1 MKVKIIILFLVLIS
15 FAFCFEMNAQK
26 RGRKVV
32 ISGRV
37 TDSNHNPFQNAIIM
51 IDGKNTNCI
60 TDNEGFYKISVKTSS
75 TNIGIFTIPT
85 GVIEEPIEDRTRI
98 NFTIYEDNIRRK
110 ADVIPESDDLVEVG
124 YGSVRRKD
132 MIDPIH
138 QIDGSDTKFISYTNI
153 YEMIKSEVPGVL
165 VSGNSI
171 TIRGPNSILSSNEPM
186 FVVDGMMVESIYG
199 IPPSQVKSI
208 EVLKGPSA
216 SIYGSR
222 GANGVILIQLK
233 TGLDIK

>member
-1 MKVKIIILFLVLIS
+1 VI
-15 FAFCFEMNAQK
+15 
-26 RGRKVV
+26 

-37 TDSNHNPFQNAIIM
+37 TDSNNYPFQNAIIM
-51 IDGKNTNCI
+51 IDGKNTKCL
-60 TDNEGFYKISVKTSS
+60 TDNEGFYKISVKASS
-75 TNIGIFTIPT
+75 TNIGIFTVPT
-85 GVIEEPIEDRTRI
+85 GVIEEPIENRTRI
-98 NFTIYEDNIRRK
+98 NFTLEDNVGRK
-110 ADVIPESDDLVEVG
+110 AEAIPESDDLVNIG
-124 YGSVRRKD
+124 YSSVRNED

-138 QIDGSDTKFISYTNI
+138 RIDGSDTKFISYTNI

-186 FVVDGMMVESIYG
+186 FVVDGMMVESIDG
-199 IPPSQVKSI
+199 IPPGQVKSI

-216 SIYGSR
+216 AIYGSR

-233 TGLDIK
+233 AGSDIK

>member
-1 MKVKIIILFLVLIS
+1 MKVKILILFLVLIS
-15 FAFCFEMNAQK
+15 FSFCFEMNAQK
-26 RGRKVV
+26 RSRKVI

-37 TDSNHNPFQNAIIM
+37 TDSNHYPFQNAIIM
-51 IDGKNTNCI
+51 IDGKNTKCL
-60 TDNEGFYKISVKTSS
+60 TDNEGFYKISVKASS

-85 GVIEEPIEDRTRI
+85 GVIEEPIENRTRI
-98 NFTIYEDNIRRK
+98 NFTLEDNIGRR
-110 ADVIPESDDLVEVG
+110 AEAIPASDDLVNIG
-124 YGSVRRKD
+124 YSSVRNKD

-138 QIDGSDTKFISYTNI
+138 KIDGSDTKFISYTNI

-186 FVVDGMMVESIYG
+186 FVVDGMMVESIDG
-199 IPPSQVKSI
+199 IPPGQVKSI

-216 SIYGSR
+216 AIYGSR
-222 GANGVILIQLK
+222 GSNGVILIQLK
-233 TGLDIK
+233 TGSDIK